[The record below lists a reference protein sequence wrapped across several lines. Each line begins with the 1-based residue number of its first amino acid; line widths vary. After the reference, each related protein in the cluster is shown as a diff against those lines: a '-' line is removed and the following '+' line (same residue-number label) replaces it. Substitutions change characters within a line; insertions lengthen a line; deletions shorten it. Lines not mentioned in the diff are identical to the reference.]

1 MLSLDMIR
9 KIVIA
14 PAISGREDA
23 VAAAISA
30 QMEGCC
36 DELYRDKLGNLIAV
50 RHGSAPDGERRR
62 VMLAAHMDEI
72 GFFVTFIEDSGFIR
86 LTPIGG
92 ISFAAAAFG
101 TVVFANGT
109 RGVLVPDAGVKP
121 ADYAADKFYV
131 DIGAKDK
138 KDAERRVKIGDYF
151 VLEPTVTR
159 LMGRRIAGRPL
170 DDRIGC
176 VAMIEVA
183 RRLPTP
189 KDDIYY
195 VFTVQEEVGCRGAK
209 TAAFA
214 IAPDVAIA
222 YDVTGTGD
230 TAGAKPMAVKVGG
243 GAAIKIKD
251 SSVICTPS
259 LVEAL
264 TAVAKREKIAHQLE
278 ILPYGGTDTSSMQM
292 AGSGCVA
299 GCLSIPTRYIH
310 SGVETID
317 LGDVE
322 ACVALTVAYL
332 AGGAQ

>member
-1 MLSLDMIR
+1 MLDLIR
-9 KIVIA
+9 KIVKA

-23 VAAAISA
+23 VAEVIRG
-30 QMEGCC
+30 QIEPYC
-36 DELYRDKLGNLIAV
+36 DEIYRDKLGNLIACK
-50 RHGSAPDGERRR
+50 RGTAPDGERRR

-72 GFFVTFIEDSGFIR
+72 GFFVTFIEESGYLR

-92 ISFAAAAFG
+92 INFVAAAYH
-101 TVVFANGT
+101 TVVFGNGVK
-109 RGVLVPDAGVKP
+109 GILVPESGTAAGSLTF
-121 ADYAADKFYV
+121 DKVYV

-151 VLEPTVTR
+151 VLEPSITR
-159 LMGRRIAGRPL
+159 LAGKRIAGRPL

-176 VAMIEVA
+176 VVLVETA
-183 RRLPTP
+183 RRMSAPR
-189 KDDIYY
+189 DDIYY

-214 IAPDVAIA
+214 IAPDLAIA

-230 TAGAKPMAVKVGG
+230 ALGAKPMAVKVGG
-243 GAAIKIKD
+243 GAAIKLKD
-251 SSVICTPS
+251 SSVICDPALMTEI
-259 LVEAL
+259 EAK
-264 TAVAKREKIAHQLE
+264 AKAAKIPHQIE
-278 ILPYGGTDTSSMQM
+278 ILTYGGTDTSSMQM

-299 GCLSIPTRYIH
+299 GAISIPTRYIH
-310 SGVETID
+310 SGVEMVD

-332 AGGAQ
+332 GGEGK

>member
-1 MLSLDMIR
+1 MLDLVK
-9 KIVIA
+9 KIVKA

-23 VAAAISA
+23 VAEVIRA
-30 QMEGCC
+30 QMAPLC
-36 DELYRDKLGNLIAV
+36 DEITRDKMGNLICLK
-50 RHGSAPDGERRR
+50 RGSAPDGERRR

-72 GFFVTFIEDSGFIR
+72 GFFVTFIEENGFIR

-92 ISFAAAAFG
+92 INFVAAAFT

-109 RGVLVPDAGVKP
+109 RGVLVPESGT
-121 ADYAADKFYV
+121 AANALTFDKFYV

-138 KDAERRVKIGDYF
+138 KDAERKVKIGDYF
-151 VLEPTVTR
+151 VVEPTVTR
-159 LMGRRIAGRPL
+159 LMGKRIAGRPM

-176 VAMIEVA
+176 VVMIEAA
-183 RRLPTP
+183 RRLPAP
-189 KDDIYY
+189 RDDIYY
-195 VFTVQEEVGCRGAK
+195 VFTVQEEVGCRGSK
-209 TAAFA
+209 PSAFA

-230 TAGAKPMAVKVGG
+230 TIGAKPMAVKVGG

-251 SSVICTPS
+251 SSVICTPE
-259 LVEAL
+259 LVAAL
-264 TAVAKREKIAHQLE
+264 TATAKAEKIPHQIE

-292 AGSGCVA
+292 AGSGCTA
-299 GCLSIPTRYIH
+299 GCISIPTRYIH
-310 SGVETID
+310 SGVELID

-332 AGGAQ
+332 GGEGK